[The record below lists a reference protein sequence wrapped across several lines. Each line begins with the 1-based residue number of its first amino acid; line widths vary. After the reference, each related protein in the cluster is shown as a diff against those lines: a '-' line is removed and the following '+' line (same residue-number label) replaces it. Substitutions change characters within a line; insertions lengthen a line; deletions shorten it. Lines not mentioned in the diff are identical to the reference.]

1 MIKLGFICDLAA
13 FTACATVSPPLS
25 YQMCLAQFGMR
36 HTQINIQLRGA
47 TVESPRWVSKKN
59 ILSFICI
66 ARSPLMTAL
75 MLLCVLAL
83 HPHTRLRPWYNVP
96 KSSFSISGKEWDRI
110 FGTSLIQTSE
120 VHEVFVLNRRPFHT
134 KHEWV
139 HIHAVS
145 CAETPHTHTQ
155 WWYEPET
162 ISIRSSCSSIL
173 PNPFISCL
181 SSQILLFSLASYT
194 YTARQPHFFYTIFPP
209 PSAALIIY
217 GACNEPAV
225 DFSYY
230 WLLQLKLLTE
240 AGKMLLPSPP
250 LLRHDSKILHNSV
263 LVITHPSKF
272 PQALSVN
279 YGITATPSPLL
290 PIQL

>member
-1 MIKLGFICDLAA
+1 MYQSQASPSPERNEIGFLEL
-13 FTACATVSPPLS
+13 LS
-25 YQMCLAQFGMR
+25 YKQVKCMKCLFWTGGPF
-36 HTQINIQLRGA
+36 T
-47 TVESPRWVSKKN
+47 
-59 ILSFICI
+59 
-66 ARSPLMTAL
+66 RSMSGYIYMPYPAL
-75 MLLCVLAL
+75 KPP
-83 HPHTRLRPWYNVP
+83 PHT
-96 KSSFSISGKEWDRI
+96 
-110 FGTSLIQTSE
+110 
-120 VHEVFVLNRRPFHT
+120 
-134 KHEWV
+134 
-139 HIHAVS
+139 
-145 CAETPHTHTQ
+145 HTHTQ

-230 WLLQLKLLTE
+230 WLLQLKLLFPTE